1 LSNAVNRGA
10 SVRKVQA
17 GFTLIEVLIA
27 ATVLAVGLLG
37 AGALLA
43 QSLKANVHALQ
54 RGQAVFLIG
63 DLAERIRSD
72 ATAASAF
79 ALDEAT
85 ALPPPSATCM
95 SPGSCAIEEV
105 AAVELY
111 RWQQALLALLP
122 DARASIEVA
131 PAAAP
136 NVYGVT
142 ITVSWSQSGD
152 DSPASLQLTV
162 QV

>member
-1 LSNAVNRGA
+1 MAAARI
-10 SVRKVQA
+10 VQA

-43 QSLKANVHALQ
+43 QSLKASVHALQ
-54 RGQAVFLIG
+54 RGQAVFLIA

-72 ATAASAF
+72 AAAASAF
-79 ALDEAT
+79 ALDDAT
-85 ALPPPSATCM
+85 VLPAPSATCM
-95 SPGSCAIEEV
+95 SPDSCAVADV

-111 RWQQALLALLP
+111 RWQQALLASLP

-131 PAAAP
+131 PATAP
-136 NVYGVT
+136 NVYVVT
-142 ITVSWSQSGD
+142 IAVSWSQSGD